1 MITPESNGIY
11 EIELCSGERLR
22 WQYLGLDSVT
32 GIWWRN
38 LETGREFNEASLM
51 YAWQIVSKHDDLLAS
66 DVKEKS

>member
-1 MITPESNGIY
+1 VTAPESNGIY

-22 WQYLGLDSVT
+22 WQYLGPDSVT

-51 YAWQIVSKHDDLLAS
+51 YAWRIISKHDDLLTS
-66 DVKEKS
+66 DVKENS